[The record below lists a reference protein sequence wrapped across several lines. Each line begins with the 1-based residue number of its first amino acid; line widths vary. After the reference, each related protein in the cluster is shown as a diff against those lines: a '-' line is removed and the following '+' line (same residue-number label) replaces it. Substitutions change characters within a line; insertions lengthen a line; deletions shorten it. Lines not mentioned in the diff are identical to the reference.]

1 MDNIQLVIH
10 ISRTSV
16 QVAEVFRSNQEIIR
30 QFEFELLENSH
41 EGYKKKLQTI
51 FDGLGLKE
59 EYAEYTMAW
68 ATPKQ
73 TLVPLSVFNES
84 SSEAVFNLMF
94 GAETDSKTIDFN
106 RLMELSM
113 VSVYEIPDWVKSFF
127 IRRFPHIV
135 FKHEHAM
142 TLRALFQKKTF
153 KRDIVIGFCD
163 NYMNICIISK
173 NELTF
178 SNSFEF
184 QTKEDV
190 IYHLLFVI
198 EREELTNEEG
208 EINFLFIDEKTKAIA
223 EEVKDQLLQLRPFKK
238 IIVNSIDSKL
248 KLQTLCV

>member
-16 QVAEVFRSNQEIIR
+16 QIAEVFCSNQEIIR
-30 QFEFELLENSH
+30 QFEFELLENSF

-51 FDGLGLKE
+51 FDQLDLKD

-84 SSEAVFNLMF
+84 SSEAIFKLMF
-94 GAETDSKTIDFN
+94 GKDIEPESIDFN

-127 IRRFPHIV
+127 IRRFPHII

-163 NYMNICIISK
+163 NYMNVCIISK
-173 NELTF
+173 NELMF
-178 SNSFEF
+178 SNSFEY

-190 IYHLLFVI
+190 VYHLLFVL
-198 EREELTNEEG
+198 EREELTNEDG
-208 EINFLFIDEKTKAIA
+208 EINFLFIDEKTKTIA
-223 EEVKDQLLQLRPFKK
+223 EEVKNQLLLLKPFKL
-238 IIVNSIDSKL
+238 IQVNSIDSKL

>member
-16 QVAEVFRSNQEIIR
+16 QIAEVFRSNQELIR
-30 QFEFELLENSH
+30 HFEFDLLENSH
-41 EGYKKKLQTI
+41 ERYKKKLASI
-51 FDGLGLKE
+51 FDELDLKD
-59 EYAEYTMAW
+59 EYAEYSMAW

-84 SSEAVFNLMF
+84 SSEAIFNLMF
-94 GAETDSKTIDFN
+94 GEEFDSKTIDFN
-106 RLMELSM
+106 RLMELNM

-127 IRRFPHIV
+127 IRRFPHII

-153 KRDIVIGFCD
+153 NRNIVVCCCD

-173 NELTF
+173 NDLTF

-184 QTKEDV
+184 QTEED
-190 IYHLLFVI
+190 ILYHLLFVI
-198 EREELTNEEG
+198 EREGLTDEEG
-208 EINFLFIDEKTKAIA
+208 EINFLYVDAQTKNKA
-223 EEVKDQLLQLRPFKK
+223 EEVKRQLSQLRPFKK
-238 IIVNSIDSKL
+238 IKVNTITSKL